1 MAKIKLTKTA
11 VESAQPQAQ
20 AVELRDTVVPG
31 FLCKITPAGR
41 RVFMLQYRTNAGERR
56 KPALGLFGELTVEQ
70 ARVMAQDWLAEVRR
84 GGDPGGAK
92 TEARKAPT
100 IAELCKKFMEDY
112 SKKRNKP
119 STQEG
124 YQGVIDRC
132 IIPLLGRKKVLDV
145 KRPDIAGLMEKLSY
159 KPTEANKAFGV
170 LRKMFNLA
178 EVWGYRPD
186 GTNPCRHVPMFPPGK
201 ETRLIV
207 DGELALIY
215 RHLDKLEA
223 EGLENYVIPLAI
235 RLQFEFAA
243 RRSEVCPLEWTWLD
257 FENRRVVWPDSKTG
271 GMSKPMSAEAY
282 RLLST
287 APRREGCPY
296 VLPSPHNP
304 DKHLTFGEH
313 YGGWCRVLKAAGVP
327 HVGTHGIRHRSTT
340 DIANSGVPTKVG
352 MKLTGHKTVAMFMHY
367 VHTEDKP
374 VRDAAELVASR
385 RQAITG
391 ARRTDPVETAATKPT
406 SCDSY
411 PNGYNHGSETQAAVL
426 GRLLEEGLQGVS
438 RRCTE
443 GHGCGVVHRSVGQQT
458 TFGQALEGV
467 GLRCVRIG
475 GRPSERYFPG
485 GLYSEDGRCGTC
497 TTCVPEEVQVR
508 HRHAAAGRGTDREAV
523 EGRAG
528 PSQDEREIN
537 DEA

>member
-11 VESAQPQAQ
+11 VEAAQPQAQ

-215 RHLDKLEA
+215 RQLEKLEA

-243 RRSEVCPLEWTWLD
+243 RRSEICPLEWAWLD

-296 VLPSPHNP
+296 VLPSPNDP

-313 YGGWCRVLKAAGVP
+313 YGGWCRALKAAGVP

-352 MKLTGHKTVAMFMHY
+352 MRLTGHKTVAMFMHY

-374 VRDAAELVASR
+374 VREAAELVASR

-391 ARRTDPVETAATKPT
+391 A
-406 SCDSY
+406 
-411 PNGYNHGSETQAAVL
+411 
-426 GRLLEEGLQGVS
+426 
-438 RRCTE
+438 
-443 GHGCGVVHRSVGQQT
+443 GQRQS
-458 TFGQALEGV
+458 QE
-467 GLRCVRIG
+467 
-475 GRPSERYFPG
+475 
-485 GLYSEDGRCGTC
+485 
-497 TTCVPEEVQVR
+497 
-508 HRHAAAGRGTDREAV
+508 AAA
-523 EGRAG
+523 
-528 PSQDEREIN
+528 
-537 DEA
+537 